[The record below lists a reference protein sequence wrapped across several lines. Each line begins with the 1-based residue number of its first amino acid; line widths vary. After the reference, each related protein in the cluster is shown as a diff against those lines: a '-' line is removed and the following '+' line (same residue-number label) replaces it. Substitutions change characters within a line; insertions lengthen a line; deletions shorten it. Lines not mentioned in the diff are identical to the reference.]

1 MGRLQTEDI
10 MPNDGTYF
18 AQPKE
23 QVIERKKEKAHTLEG
38 LEILKTILGRL
49 EERIAFYEKVTTIPD
64 AVRAEPDKFLIL
76 HNTYTLVAKTLT
88 EEKEYIVELLDE
100 HAKGR

>member
-1 MGRLQTEDI
+1 MLQPDNV

-23 QVIERKKEKAHTLEG
+23 QVIEHKKERAHTLEG
-38 LEILKTILGRL
+38 LHVLKDMVKRL
-49 EERIAFYEKVTTIPD
+49 DDRIDFYEKVTSIPD
-64 AVRAEPDKFLIL
+64 AVRVKPDEFLIL
-76 HNTYTLVAKTLT
+76 HNTYTLVAKTLRS
-88 EEKEYIVELLDE
+88 EKEYIEGLLDE